1 MSGFHVWVPA
11 LMAMSMR
18 VSVCVYRHKWCLCL
32 YVSLHVHIYVYVY
45 VRVFTA
51 VSKSAPAFRF
61 MFTFVCH
68 HPLNCQL
75 MTSLSVASM
84 HVFKATTLLVGDSTL
99 CWVAQV
105 TAKYAVVPCQS
116 FFCSSSWC
124 QKPLRLKNFLASF
137 LLVVHLLKK
146 KEAFWCRASLLPSQ
160 SKLPYISVDMPLMF
174 LMLLIVSIKSESL
187 YTH

>member
-1 MSGFHVWVPA
+1 
-11 LMAMSMR
+11 MAMPMR

-75 MTSLSVASM
+75 MTSLSIVSI
-84 HVFKATTLLVGDSTL
+84 HVFKATTLLVSDSTL

-105 TAKYAVVPCQS
+105 TVKYAVVPCQS

-146 KEAFWCRASLLPSQ
+146 KEAFWCRASLFAFTVKVSLHLCWHVSNVAHC
-160 SKLPYISVDMPLMF
+160 SYHSYHHKSHVHSLS
-174 LMLLIVSIKSESL
+174 LLVS
-187 YTH
+187 